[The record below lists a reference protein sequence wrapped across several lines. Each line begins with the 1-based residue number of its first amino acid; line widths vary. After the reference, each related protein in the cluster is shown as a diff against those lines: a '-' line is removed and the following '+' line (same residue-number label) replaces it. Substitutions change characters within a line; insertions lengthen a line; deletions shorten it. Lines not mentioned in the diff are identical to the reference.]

1 MANHNLK
8 RAVHFALLAA
18 GATSA
23 GSYVTG
29 ASAQDGELEQVVV
42 TGSRIATTGIESPT
56 PLQIVG
62 AEQIDSSGVL
72 NLQDLLLQNP
82 AFGSPT
88 ISRTNSNFSTSSAG
102 VATVDLRNLG
112 TDRTLVLVNG
122 RRFVAGIP
130 GESAVDLNTI
140 PQQFIERVEVLTGGA
155 SSVYGS
161 DAVAGVVNIIYKK
174 DFEGVE
180 LEGQYG
186 GSRLG
191 DDHQT
196 QVGLTMGT
204 STADGRGNI
213 MVHAGYTDQ
222 GAVYSRDRPRSAVD
236 QFSYGYWY
244 YSADDLFKPLR
255 PFYSSYTPQGLFF
268 TAGGAGAY
276 TFNPDNTLK
285 EGFDT
290 NGAGGPPDGFNRSAK
305 RLIALPIERY
315 LFATQGS
322 YEYAEGHSVFIE
334 GTYASSQSV
343 TDLEPFPLD
352 SSSIYPRDSL
362 MPIETFYE
370 GAMRVNPFIPQAIV
384 DATADETTNP
394 DGTAAPDGRRDLA
407 FRRRLSEIGNRGNVA
422 DRDTFRVVGGFQGD
436 LPFGEDW
443 KYEAFYGYGQTKEA
457 QVSGGQ
463 VNVLNFRSA
472 LEAVPDVTDLDADGD
487 TSEAICASADAR
499 AEGCVPINI
508 FGNNAISPAAAA
520 YVNAPTLLDT
530 FTSQK
535 LAGANFTG
543 SLFDLPAGPLGI
555 ALGAEYRDE
564 YARTEFDPL
573 AQAGLNGGN
582 AIPRTEGGF
591 DVFESYLEVNVP
603 ILADLPFADQL
614 NLRAAY
620 RFSDYETVG
629 NTDSWNVGL
638 EWAPIP
644 QVRFRAIRALSTRA
658 PNINELYSPP
668 SETFPSGLVDPCLG
682 VTATSPGAVA
692 DACRAAP
699 GVLENITTNGQFT
712 LNQADVQG
720 IGGRNSGNPDLGE
733 EEGKSWTV
741 GMVLTP
747 DWWNWSR
754 NFSLTIDYSKI
765 EIEQAIL
772 LTPRQFILD
781 QCYGGGNTSLC
792 DFITRRPT
800 QIGGNSSGSLQFV
813 DTQESNSGGLFAE
826 GVDLGINYAQDL
838 ADWNLAGRFNARLNY
853 VHTINGYEIPV
864 PGAAQDRFAG
874 ELGGAKDRFNL
885 GLAYAIGDFSI
896 NWTTTYIG
904 ESALDDQFL
913 KSFANTPGCKA
924 NAEQCRDKVT
934 LDLGIGS
941 WMYHDVQLAWSPG
954 DRYEVYVGATNV
966 FDKDPPPIVTG
977 LPTSILGNNT
987 GTETDSGVYDAIGQR
1002 IYGGVRVKF

>member
-8 RAVHFALLAA
+8 RAVRMALVAA
-18 GATSA
+18 GAASAGAYGTSA
-23 GSYVTG
+23 R
-29 ASAQDGELEQVVV
+29 AQDAALEQVVV
-42 TGSRIATTGIESPT
+42 TGSRIATTGVESPT

-62 AEQIDSSGVL
+62 AEQIDTSGVL

-82 AFGSPT
+82 AFGSPLV
-88 ISRTNSNFSTSSAG
+88 SRTNSNFSTSSAG

-112 TDRTLVLVNG
+112 TERTLVLVNG

-140 PQQFIERVEVLTGGA
+140 PQQFIERVEILTGGA

-186 GSRLG
+186 GSKEG
-191 DDHQT
+191 DDHQA

-213 MVHAGYTDQ
+213 MVHAGYTEQ
-222 GAVYSRDRPRSAVD
+222 GAVYSRDRKRSAVD
-236 QFSYGYWY
+236 TFSYGYWY
-244 YSADDLFKPLR
+244 YSANDLFKPLQ

-268 TAGGAGAY
+268 TEGGAGLY

-290 NGAGGPPDGFNRSAK
+290 NGAAGPADGFNRNGK

-322 YEYAEGHSVFIE
+322 YEYADGHSAFIE
-334 GTYASSQSV
+334 GTYASSQST

-352 SSSIYPRDSL
+352 SSSIYPVDSL
-362 MPIETFYE
+362 MPVETFYE
-370 GAMRVNPFIPQAIV
+370 GAMRQNPLVPQTIL
-384 DATADETTNP
+384 DATG
-394 DGTAAPDGRRDLA
+394 DGNGDGRRDLA
-407 FRRRLSEIGNRGNVA
+407 FRRRLTEVGNRGNVA
-422 DRDTFRVVGGFQGD
+422 DRDTFRVLGGFQGD

-443 KYEAFYGYGQTKEA
+443 RYEAFYGYGQTKEA

-472 LEAVPDVTDLDADGD
+472 LDGVPDVTDLDGDGD
-487 TSEAICASADAR
+487 TTEAICANADAR
-499 AEGCVPINI
+499 ADGCVPISL
-508 FGNNAISPAAAA
+508 FGNNSITPEAAA
-520 YVNAPTLLDT
+520 YVNAPTLLGT

-535 LAGANFTG
+535 LAGVNFTG
-543 SLFDLPAGPLGI
+543 SVIDLPAGPLGI
-555 ALGAEYRDE
+555 AVGAEYRDE
-564 YARTEFDPL
+564 YARSEFDPL

-591 DVFESYLEVNVP
+591 DVMETYLEVNVP
-603 ILADLPFADQL
+603 LLADLPFADQL

-668 SETFPSGLVDPCLG
+668 SQTFPSGLVDPCLG
-682 VTATSPGAVA
+682 VTATSTGAVA
-692 DACRAAP
+692 QACLAAP
-699 GVLENITTNGQFT
+699 GVLENIQANGSFT

-720 IGGRNSGNPDLGE
+720 ISGFDSGNPNLGE

-741 GMVLTP
+741 GVVITP
-747 DWWNWSR
+747 DWWEWSR
-754 NFSLTIDYSKI
+754 NFSMTVDYSKI
-765 EIEQAIL
+765 EIDEAIVD
-772 LTPRQFILD
+772 TPRQFILD
-781 QCYGGGNTSLC
+781 QCYGGDASLC
-792 DFITRRPT
+792 QFITRRPT
-800 QIGGNSSGSLQFV
+800 QIGGNSSGSLQFIN
-813 DTQESNSGGLFAE
+813 TGPTNSGGLYAE
-826 GVDLGINYAQDL
+826 GVDVGVNYAQDL
-838 ADWNLAGRFNARLNY
+838 AEWGLAGRFNGRLAY
-853 VHTINGYEIPV
+853 AHVIQGYLIPL
-864 PGAAQDRFAG
+864 PGAEIDRFAG

-885 GLAYAIGDFSI
+885 GLGYSIGDFGI
-896 NWTTTYIG
+896 NWTTTFIG

-913 KSFANTPGCKA
+913 RSFRGTPGCVA
-924 NAEQCRDKVT
+924 NAAQCRDLVT
-934 LDLGIGS
+934 LDIGVGS
-941 WMYHDVQLAWSPG
+941 VTYHDVQLTWSPG
-954 DRYEVYVGATNV
+954 EKYEVYLGATNV
-966 FDKDPPPIVTG
+966 FDEDAPSIPTG
-977 LPTSILGNNT
+977 LPTSVLGNNT
-987 GTETDSGVYDAIGQR
+987 GTETDSGVYDAIGMR